1 MHELAHIRL
10 NHLPASVQLSATGML
25 LLSDYSDEQEDEA
38 DWLMG
43 ALLLPRCVLLD
54 ALRRDESPTIIAS
67 RHQVSQDLVRWRIR
81 MTGVGAQIGSSRRKI
96 V

>member
-43 ALLLPRCVLLD
+43 ALLLPRCILLD
-54 ALRRDESPTIIAS
+54 AMRREEAPAVIAS
-67 RHQVSQDLVRWRIR
+67 SHQVSQDLVKWRIR
-81 MTGVGAQIGSSRRKI
+81 MTGVGTQIGASRRKS